1 MMAYKKEILEDN
13 LDVQVAH
20 LKRDVISKI
29 FHITLEYN
37 K

>member
-1 MMAYKKEILEDN
+1 MMAYKKEISEDN
-13 LDVQVAH
+13 LDAQVAH
-20 LKRDVISKI
+20 PKPDVISKI